1 MPSRYHQLRSLALL
15 SIQPQPPEY
24 RESPGRVWGSTW
36 YEDLKRLVLRT
47 ASESDTQRA
56 EELLDMVS
64 WSIVDTGPAGGE
76 FCPSINL
83 AQDMLVKIR
92 LERDRAGP

>member
-1 MPSRYHQLRSLALL
+1 MPNPFATLL
-15 SIQPQPPEY
+15 NKSI
-24 RESPGRVWGSTW
+24 REIDEFADTDAGRAWESTW

-64 WSIVDTGPAGGE
+64 WSIVDTGPVGGG

-83 AQDMLVKIR
+83 AQDLLVEIR
-92 LERDRAGP
+92 LERDRARP

>member
-1 MPSRYHQLRSLALL
+1 MTNRFTTLL
-15 SIQPQPPEY
+15 NNSI
-24 RESPGRVWGSTW
+24 REMDEFADTDAGRAWESAW
-36 YEDLKRLVLRT
+36 YEDLKRLVLRA
-47 ASESDTQRA
+47 ASENDTQRA

>member
-1 MPSRYHQLRSLALL
+1 MTNRFTTLL
-15 SIQPQPPEY
+15 NNSI
-24 RESPGRVWGSTW
+24 REMDEFADTDAGRAWESTW
-36 YEDLKRLVLRT
+36 YEDLKRLVLRA
-47 ASESDTQRA
+47 ASENDTQRA